1 MATSARDAAIIFC
14 AGAALGAGT
23 IFYLNRRQK
32 RQKCEEEN
40 ALGSGAAGN
49 GYSAAIQLQPL
60 STQPLPPGDGSI
72 VEEFEKD
79 DVLAE
84 QLTRNVQF
92 FGLEGQKKIAKS
104 FVVVVGLGVS
114 LSLTSFFGRQSY
126 IT

>member
-23 IFYLNRRQK
+23 IFYLHRHQK

-40 ALGSGAAGN
+40 AKVSGTIGN
-49 GYSAAIQLQPL
+49 GYGASVQLQPL

-72 VEEFEKD
+72 VEEFDKD

-114 LSLTSFFGRQSY
+114 LTMS
-126 IT
+126 

>member
-1 MATSARDAAIIFC
+1 MVTSTRDAAIIFC

-23 IFYLNRRQK
+23 IIYLNRRQK
-32 RQKCEEEN
+32 RQKCEPTDSLKCKSS
-40 ALGSGAAGN
+40 AN
-49 GYSAAIQLQPL
+49 GYGAQIQLQSL
-60 STQPLPPGDGSI
+60 NTQPLPPSDGSI
-72 VEEFEKD
+72 VQEFEKD

-114 LSLTSFFGRQSY
+114 FTSCSVLS
-126 IT
+126 